1 MLAIFLGGLIV
12 VVFSFRQRRLFG
24 EVFLL
29 FSGLTTAAA
38 RDAAPVAVVTNGAA
52 DLALK
57 TRCQQE
63 EDRYDASA

>member
-1 MLAIFLGGLIV
+1 MLAIFLGPLIIV
-12 VVFSFRQRRLFG
+12 LSFVQHRLFR

-29 FSGLTTAAA
+29 LSGLTTAAA